1 MNAIRAFV
9 GHSFTDDG
17 KEVVRKFTDYFDS
30 LEKMND
36 GFSWVCAKAAEP
48 KLLTQKVMSLI
59 QDRNLFIGIC
69 TRKELALDPTNLVKI
84 PLLSKHVVNVASI
97 QWKSL
102 LSDLFASAAK
112 VLMFVSDDEMEMT
125 VLENPAAMSPKVF
138 IMRRSRAVALLSN
151 SH

>member
-69 TRKELALDPTNLVKI
+69 TRKELALDPTNLVKDTAAEQACGECGEHPMEI
-84 PLLSKHVVNVASI
+84 LVERPFCERGKGAHVCI
-97 QWKSL
+97 
-102 LSDLFASAAK
+102 
-112 VLMFVSDDEMEMT
+112 
-125 VLENPAAMSPKVF
+125 
-138 IMRRSRAVALLSN
+138 
-151 SH
+151 